1 MSAMRPAAAAQHMSV
16 LEWALLGSL
25 SLLWGG
31 SFFFNRI
38 LVAELQPFTVVWGR
52 VALAALA
59 LLTVVCLS
67 GHRLPRSLPA
77 WGAFFAMGLLNN
89 LIPFSLITWGQTEI
103 ASSLAAILNATTP
116 LFTAVLAHALTRDQ
130 REKLTAR
137 RATGVLMGLVGVM
150 LIVGPAALGDLGLNL
165 LAQLAVLGAALSYGF
180 ANIHGRRFRA
190 MGISPLV
197 AATGQVSATT
207 VMALPLMLLVDRPWA
222 LAAMPALQTWAAL
235 AGLAFLSTALA
246 YLIFFRILAGAGAVN
261 VALVTLLVPASAL
274 LLGAAVFGERLDT
287 RQVAGMAT
295 ILLGLVVIDGRLP
308 AAAAARLR
316 GNRSGNASTGCYPD

>member
-1 MSAMRPAAAAQHMSV
+1 MSAV
-16 LEWALLGSL
+16 EWVLLGSL

-31 SFFFNRI
+31 SFFFNRV
-38 LVAELQPFTVVWGR
+38 LVVELQPFTVVWGR

-59 LLTVVCLS
+59 LLTVVRFS
-67 GHRLPRSLPA
+67 GYRMPRSWQA

-116 LFTAVLAHALTRDQ
+116 LFTAVLAHALTRDE
-130 REKLTAR
+130 RERLTAR
-137 RATGVLMGLVGVM
+137 RMAGVLMGLIGVV
-150 LIVGPAALGDLGLNL
+150 LIVGPAALGGLGLNL
-165 LAQLAVLGAALSYGF
+165 LAQLAILGAALSYGF

-190 MGISPLV
+190 MGIPPLV
-197 AATGQVSATT
+197 AATGQVCATA
-207 VMALPLMLLVDRPWA
+207 VMALPLVLFIDRPWA
-222 LAAMPALQTWAAL
+222 LPAVPALQTWAAL

-274 LLGAAVFGERLDT
+274 LLGAAVFGERLDA
-287 RQVAGMAT
+287 RQIAGMAT
-295 ILLGLVVIDGRLP
+295 ILAGLVVIDGRLP

-316 GNRSGNASTGCYPD
+316 GGRNRSASAQRCPD